1 MWYTINDGATN
12 ITFSGLTGTIDQ
24 AEWEKLSHGP
34 IKTIRFYANDTVGN
48 EGQAEVIINK
58 DINAPISIISFIPH
72 NKTNIVNRSTTF
84 SLSANDGSESGVLSI
99 KYQINDSAWTD
110 YTGSFTLSEFP
121 TGDYLISYYAI
132 DTVGNLEVKNT
143 LLVKLV
149 DVTIQEPLPDMVIII
164 ITASIIGGIGLAIA
178 ITIILIRK
186 RK

>member
-1 MWYTINDGATN
+1 
-12 ITFSGLTGTIDQ
+12 LT
-24 AEWEKLSHGP
+24 LGP
-34 IKTIRFYANDTVGN
+34 IIIRFYANDTFGE

-72 NKTNIVNRSTTF
+72 SGTNIVNRSTMF

-99 KYQINDSAWTD
+99 RYKVNNSAWTD

-132 DTVGNLEVKNT
+132 DTVGNLEVENT
-143 LLVKLV
+143 HLVKLV
-149 DVTIQEPLPDMVIII
+149 EVTIQEPLPDMVIII